1 MPYGLDV
8 LSDQCCVIRLWGPF
22 VLDVMHDVCALSP
35 DGFARARCGTGG
47 VVTTAAT
54 SAIAHH
60 ADLIAAVA
68 QQRDK
73 AAFAELFQY
82 FAPRVKAYLIR
93 LGVPS
98 GAADDLAQ
106 EALLMVWRKAHLYDR
121 SRAAPSTWVFT
132 IARNLRTDA
141 ARRIRYTETLDDGVD
156 RPDDALLADDVL
168 SAAQR
173 DARVRSALKALPQD
187 QLRVVELS
195 FFEDKPHSDIAR
207 ILDIPLGT
215 VKSRLRLAMGRL
227 KPLVGV
233 L

>member
-1 MPYGLDV
+1 
-8 LSDQCCVIRLWGPF
+8 
-22 VLDVMHDVCALSP
+22 
-35 DGFARARCGTGG
+35 
-47 VVTTAAT
+47 VTTTAT
-54 SAIAHH
+54 STIAHH
-60 ADLIAAVA
+60 SDLIAAVA
-68 QQRDK
+68 QHRDK

-82 FAPRVKAYLIR
+82 FAPRVKAYLVR

-106 EALLMVWRKAHLYDR
+106 EVLLMLWRKAHLYDR

-132 IARNLRTDA
+132 IARNLRIDA
-141 ARRIRYTETLDDGVD
+141 ARRVRHTEALEDAVEHA
-156 RPDDALLADDVL
+156 DDAPL
-168 SAAQR
+168 SDAVVDAAQR

-207 ILDIPLGT
+207 ILNVPLGT

-227 KPLVGV
+227 RPLVGA